1 MLFRLSSKIQM
12 LFIFYFFRFFFF
24 RSEQQLSASTDLEQP
39 RNANVIEKN
48 TWQTKCRLNI
58 SCGFLRFAIYH
69 RVKRVH
75 IPFMV
80 YSRHKDSI
88 TRLKHRWCE
97 IQLIARAGTEASF
110 MLMRRSIRRSRT
122 AAKRKC
128 YWEEYVTNQM
138 SLKYQ
143 LWFLEV
149 CYIPSRQACAYPF
162 HGVLET

>member
-1 MLFRLSSKIQM
+1 MISKMTLKSLVWPCKMWTIRCRQN
-12 LFIFYFFRFFFF
+12 LNRTGRSGSDCSFRFADFTWFSICLFDFRQKFKCFFFFFSFFPLFFF

-69 RVKRVH
+69 RVERVH

-88 TRLKHRWCE
+88 TRL
-97 IQLIARAGTEASF
+97 
-110 MLMRRSIRRSRT
+110 
-122 AAKRKC
+122 
-128 YWEEYVTNQM
+128 
-138 SLKYQ
+138 
-143 LWFLEV
+143 
-149 CYIPSRQACAYPF
+149 
-162 HGVLET
+162 